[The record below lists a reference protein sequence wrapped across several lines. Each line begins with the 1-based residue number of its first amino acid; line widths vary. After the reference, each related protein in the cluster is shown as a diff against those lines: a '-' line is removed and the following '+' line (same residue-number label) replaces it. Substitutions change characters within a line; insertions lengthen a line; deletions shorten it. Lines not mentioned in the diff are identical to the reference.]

1 MKFIE
6 HRRHSIRTIPYPHL
20 NQQGVDLAREVG
32 NDLGPFTLVITSS
45 KPRAFETAIA
55 MGFAVDQTLKEL
67 SGISS
72 TVDLEIAWD
81 AGFQKFAEIYEYNGA
96 TSLWAKGLTKI
107 FLKIVKKLPENGSAL
122 IISHGG
128 IVEGSTIG
136 TYPDFDYSNW
146 NRSVQYCEGVLL
158 SFEND
163 KCISAK
169 YLELQ
174 TSY

>member
-6 HRRHSIRTIPYPHL
+6 HRRHSIYSIPYPHL

-32 NDLGPFTLVITSS
+32 NDMGLFNLVITST

-55 MGFAVDQTLKEL
+55 MGFAVDQTLKEI
-67 SGISS
+67 SGVSS
-72 TVDLEIAWD
+72 TVGKEIAWD
-81 AGFQKFAEIYEYNGA
+81 AGFQKYAEMYKYNGA
-96 TSLWAKGLTKI
+96 TSLWAKGLAKV
-107 FLKIVKKLPENGSAL
+107 FLKIVKKLPENGSVL

-136 TYPDFDYSNW
+136 SYPDFDYSIW
-146 NRSVQYCEGVLL
+146 DRSVQYCEGVKL
-158 SFEND
+158 SFDND

-169 YLELQ
+169 YIEVNNKL
-174 TSY
+174 

>member
-6 HRRHSIRTIPYPHL
+6 HRRHSIYTIPYPHL
-20 NQQGVDLAREVG
+20 NQQGVDLARDVG
-32 NDLGPFTLVITSS
+32 ARLGPFNLVITSS

-55 MGFAVDQTLKEL
+55 MGFAVDQTLKEI

-72 TVDLEIAWD
+72 TIDQEIAWD
-81 AGFQKFAEIYEYNGA
+81 AGFQKFAETYEYNGA
-96 TSLWAKGLTKI
+96 TSLWAKGLAKI
-107 FLKIVKKLPENGSAL
+107 FLKIVRKLPENGAAL

-136 TYPDFDYSNW
+136 NYPDFDYTNW
-146 NRSVQYCEGVLL
+146 NRSVGYCEGVLL

-169 YLELQ
+169 YLEVHN
-174 TSY
+174 S

>member
-6 HRRHSIRTIPYPHL
+6 HRRHSIYTIPYPHL
-20 NQQGVDLAREVG
+20 NQQGVNLARKVG
-32 NDLGPFTLVITSS
+32 NDLGPFNLVITSS

-72 TVDLEIAWD
+72 TVGQEIAWD
-81 AGFQKFAEIYEYNGA
+81 AGFQKYAEIYEYNGA
-96 TSLWAKGLTKI
+96 TSLWAKGFAKV
-107 FLKIVKKLPENGSAL
+107 FLKIVKKLPENGSIL

-136 TYPDFDYSNW
+136 LYPDFDYSNW
-146 NRSVQYCEGVLL
+146 NRSVQYCEGVKL
-158 SFEND
+158 SFEKD
-163 KCISAK
+163 KCTTVK
-169 YLELQ
+169 FLEV
-174 TSY
+174 